1 MISDKALVQCEV
13 LHAHGVTYASIAKI
27 IGVTTQALHDRR
39 KKHPKYVNRIKEKLA
54 EVMVVSEYERISDN
68 IGKNNGGENNE

>member
-27 IGVTTQALHDRR
+27 LGVTTQALHDRR
-39 KKHPKYVNRIKEKLA
+39 KKHPEYVSRIKEKLT
-54 EVMVVSEYERISDN
+54 EIMVVSEYSRISDN
-68 IGKNNGGENNE
+68 IGKNNGGKDNE